1 MAAPSSFCQNTS
13 SQQQAREC
21 IYVGASLLDE
31 SIAPGEK
38 KKFPTSQFHID
49 KNSAVRIIVDLLE
62 QRGEQRE
69 REGERQ
75 PESIVALNMI
85 KQSDN
90 RCKATFASGFDCH
103 FVMNVKS
110 GKKNKKK
117 NLLLKRAAQHIL
129 IASHSGRA
137 CKCTSNLHNAISS
150 SHYVVLFHAILSM

>member
-13 SQQQAREC
+13 SQQQASEC

-69 REGERQ
+69 RKRERQ

-90 RCKATFASGFDCH
+90 RCKATFTSGFDCH

-110 GKKNKKK
+110 GEKNPKKTCSSKEP
-117 NLLLKRAAQHIL
+117 
-129 IASHSGRA
+129 HS
-137 CKCTSNLHNAISS
+137 I
-150 SHYVVLFHAILSM
+150 F